1 MLPLELVLF
10 QVTVTLLLRRGESL
24 AIHTSKSVGSLTGPP
39 IGICCLII
47 LVNMSLRM
55 SVTETTDVD
64 RKVLWVEVTTIIV
77 SFCEV
82 VHEGVVRKLSVE
94 TVTFLKIVEIYWI
107 GPVGV

>member
-1 MLPLELVLF
+1 
-10 QVTVTLLLRRGESL
+10 
-24 AIHTSKSVGSLTGPP
+24 
-39 IGICCLII
+39 
-47 LVNMSLRM
+47 M

-107 GPVGV
+107 GPVGVEAVEGISPVEVTEGRIRDNAIASRKAILNMRATSSLRVLGSSSDNVLNPI